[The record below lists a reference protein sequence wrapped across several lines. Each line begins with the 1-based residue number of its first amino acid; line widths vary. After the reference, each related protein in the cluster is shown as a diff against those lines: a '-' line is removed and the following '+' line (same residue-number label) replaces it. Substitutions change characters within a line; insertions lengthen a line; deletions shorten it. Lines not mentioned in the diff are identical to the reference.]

1 MPLHPFRH
9 RRTARTTLRVIKGFK
24 KDNPE
29 VTVLSHTAWL
39 FASSILW
46 NSTAFSTLEAEA
58 ATEKIK
64 EFLKLS
70 SNPRKGFLTFCQR
83 IALAPI
89 LMGDIAEQT
98 LVLPSIWLDRRN
110 KEGFG
115 GTKAEYDRIR
125 KVRASLPHY
134 FRDVKALAEAVL
146 EFSEEP
152 TGKNYRYWK
161 SYFSD
166 RQARGILEFFQ
177 IFSVNYLFTL

>member
-1 MPLHPFRH
+1 MQLHSFRNL
-9 RRTARTTLRVIKGFK
+9 RTARTTLRVVKGFK

-46 NSTAFSTLEAEA
+46 NSTAFSTSEIEAG
-58 ATEKIK
+58 TGKIK
-64 EFLKLS
+64 EFLQLS
-70 SNPRKGFLTFCQR
+70 REPRKAFLVFCQR

-89 LMGDIAEQT
+89 LIGDVSEQS
-98 LVLPSIWLDRRN
+98 LELPSIWLDRRN
-110 KEGFG
+110 KAGFAA
-115 GTKAEYDRIR
+115 TKSEYDRIR

-134 FRDVKALAEAVL
+134 CRDLKALAEAVL

-161 SYFSD
+161 SYFAD

-177 IFSVNYLFTL
+177 IFSANYLFTL